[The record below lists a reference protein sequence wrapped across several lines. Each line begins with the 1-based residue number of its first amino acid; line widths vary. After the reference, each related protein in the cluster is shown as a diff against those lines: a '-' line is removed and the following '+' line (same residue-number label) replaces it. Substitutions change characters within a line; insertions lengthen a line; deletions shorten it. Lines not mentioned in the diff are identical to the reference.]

1 MDGGKATRPFP
12 AFVAEDDGH
21 EACHDW
27 VKGQLNRQMDR
38 SLHSSPGFQGKVTFP
53 NGFTLEGSFGSVSG
67 RGLHTQGVL
76 DTAALPPDPS
86 STCKR

>member
-1 MDGGKATRPFP
+1 MDGGKATCPFP